1 MSQYILALDQGT
13 TSSRAIAFDR
23 SGNIAALSQQSLPQH
38 YPQAGWVEHDPLEIW
53 DTQRRAAAEVIAR
66 LPEGSVAGIGV
77 TNQRETTILWDK
89 ATGEPVY
96 NAIVWQCRRTA
107 ELCEELKRRGLEE
120 RIRSAT
126 GLLIDAYFS
135 GSKIRW
141 ILDNV
146 PGVRRRAERGEV
158 LFGTVES
165 WLIWKLTGR
174 HVTDYANASRTM
186 LFDIH
191 RLAWD
196 EELCGILGVPTAMLP
211 QPVPNSAVYGTVQ
224 PSIPGLESLAGVP
237 VCGAAGDQ
245 QSALFGQTCFAPGE
259 AKNTYGTGCFTL
271 MNVGEKPVRSRAGLL
286 TSVAWQ
292 VDGKTTYALEGSVFN
307 AGSTIQW
314 LRDELGIISSAPEI
328 DVLAATVPDS
338 GGVVVVP
345 AFTGLGAPYWDMY
358 ARGAILGVTRGTG
371 RAHIARAVLSC
382 IAAQVTDLMLA
393 MRQDA
398 GCDIALLRADGG
410 ASVSDVL
417 LQMQAD
423 LLRIPVDRPEM
434 VETTAFG
441 AAALAGLLVV
451 PCRNVW
457 GAKVLFEMLCVVGLG
472 TALTNG
478 IPLRV
483 QGVANDGANARD
495 LGKDPAALRAFW
507 VQLSMNARQAEG
519 VPLREMPEEW
529 FALPD
534 GGLDNIMLAS
544 QAVLHANR
552 LMSEQR
558 FAETAQCIDALLQGD
573 TAILSLHR
581 KLLLCDRLTCA
592 LLTGEDAA
600 PWLVRWNSKEMKA
613 FRKQMRSFLSVQRT
627 EYLAALLAERD
638 AAKAEVFH
646 RKFEQR
652 AKTYPYA
659 AEAADE
665 RALVELGAQMA

>member
-23 SGNIAALSQQSLPQH
+23 SGNIAALSQQPLPQH

-53 DTQRRAAAEVIAR
+53 DTQRRAAAEVIAH

-107 ELCEELKRRGLEE
+107 ELCEDLKRRGLEE

-224 PSIPGLESLAGVP
+224 PGIPGLEPLAGVS

-245 QSALFGQTCFAPGE
+245 QSALFGQGCHERGQ

-271 MNVGEKPVRSRAGLL
+271 MNVGGRAVRSRAGLV
-286 TSVAWQ
+286 TSVAWSLG
-292 VDGKTTYALEGSVFN
+292 GKTIDALEGSVFN
-307 AGSTIQW
+307 AGSAIQW
-314 LRDELGIISSAPEI
+314 LRDELGLIGTSHEC
-328 DVLAATVPDS
+328 DLLAESVPDA
-338 GGVVVVP
+338 GGVYLVP

-358 ARGAILGVTRGTG
+358 ARGCIVGVTRGTT
-371 RAHIARAVLSC
+371 RAHIARAVLEA
-382 IAAQVTDLMLA
+382 IAFEVTDLMNA

-398 GCDIALLRADGG
+398 GCEITVLRVDGG
-410 ASVSDVL
+410 ASVSDVML
-417 LQMQAD
+417 RFQSD
-423 LLRIPVDRPEM
+423 LLRIPVDRPKM

-441 AAALAGLLVV
+441 AAALAGL
-451 PCRNVW
+451 
-457 GAKVLFEMLCVVGLG
+457 AVGFWQSMDEVR
-472 TALTNG
+472 A
-478 IPLRV
+478 LRV
-483 QGVANDGANARD
+483 SDRVFS
-495 LGKDPAALRAFW
+495 PERA
-507 VQLSMNARQAEG
+507 QAECDEKYR
-519 VPLREMPEEW
+519 LWKR
-529 FALPD
+529 
-534 GGLDNIMLAS
+534 
-544 QAVLHANR
+544 AV
-552 LMSEQR
+552 S
-558 FAETAQCIDALLQGD
+558 
-573 TAILSLHR
+573 
-581 KLLLCDRLTCA
+581 CA
-592 LLTGEDAA
+592 CGWIE
-600 PWLVRWNSKEMKA
+600 KA
-613 FRKQMRSFLSVQRT
+613 
-627 EYLAALLAERD
+627 
-638 AAKAEVFH
+638 
-646 RKFEQR
+646 
-652 AKTYPYA
+652 
-659 AEAADE
+659 
-665 RALVELGAQMA
+665 

>member
-224 PSIPGLESLAGVP
+224 PGIPGLESLAGVP

-259 AKNTYGTGCFTL
+259 AKNTYGTGAFLL
-271 MNVGEKPVRSRAGLL
+271 MNTGEKPVFSKNGLV
-286 TSVAWQ
+286 TTIAWGLN
-292 VDGKTTYALEGSVFN
+292 GKVEYALEGSVFV
-307 AGSTIQW
+307 AGAAIQW
-314 LRDELGIISSAPEI
+314 LRDELKIIESAP
-328 DVLAATVPDS
+328 DS
-338 GGVVVVP
+338 EYYAGKVKDTNGCYVVP
-345 AFTGLGAPYWDMY
+345 AFTGLGAPHWDQY
-358 ARGAILGVTRGTG
+358 ARGTIVGITRGVNKNHII
-371 RAHIARAVLSC
+371 RATMESLAYQVNDILVAMQADSGIKL
-382 IAAQVTDLMLA
+382 AALNV
-393 MRQDA
+393 
-398 GCDIALLRADGG
+398 DGG
-410 ASVSDVL
+410 ASANNL
-417 LQMQAD
+417 LMQMQSDISGA
-423 LLRIPVDRPEM
+423 PVQRPTC
-434 VETTAFG
+434 VETTAMG
-441 AAALAGLLVV
+441 AAYLAGLAVGYWASKEDVV
-451 PCRNVW
+451 RNRAIDRVFHPEITAEERA
-457 GAKVLFEMLCVVGLG
+457 AKVKGWSKAVKCSYGW
-472 TALTNG
+472 A
-478 IPLRV
+478 
-483 QGVANDGANARD
+483 
-495 LGKDPAALRAFW
+495 KD
-507 VQLSMNARQAEG
+507 E
-519 VPLREMPEEW
+519 
-529 FALPD
+529 
-534 GGLDNIMLAS
+534 
-544 QAVLHANR
+544 
-552 LMSEQR
+552 
-558 FAETAQCIDALLQGD
+558 
-573 TAILSLHR
+573 
-581 KLLLCDRLTCA
+581 
-592 LLTGEDAA
+592 
-600 PWLVRWNSKEMKA
+600 
-613 FRKQMRSFLSVQRT
+613 
-627 EYLAALLAERD
+627 
-638 AAKAEVFH
+638 
-646 RKFEQR
+646 
-652 AKTYPYA
+652 
-659 AEAADE
+659 
-665 RALVELGAQMA
+665 